1 MSLSRTDGPK
11 DCDQSQFGF
20 TKTASWNMVG
30 NVVQFSVNGDP
41 AFRYQTQS
49 IELWEDA
56 QDMPR
61 LVLTSTVWCDKYEVC
76 IDC

>member
-1 MSLSRTDGPK
+1 
-11 DCDQSQFGF
+11 
-20 TKTASWNMVG
+20 MVG